1 MDRDSNFKFDTLEK
15 GRSPM
20 RLAPNMMC
28 IATVQSTFFEAINAK
43 KQKINADKPR
53 IGIFIRGIAQPGPR
67 STP

>member
-1 MDRDSNFKFDTLEK
+1 
-15 GRSPM
+15 M